1 MWGWTVARLGIA
13 AVRGSAM
20 TTGAASSPYPSERA
34 VQDPSRLGSG
44 WEGGGVLLIT
54 TVLVSVGLVMVYS
67 ASGVLAQGQ
76 GLAPHHFLLRQMSG
90 AVVGMGGLMLAAQ
103 LDYRRLRPLAWPILA
118 VTAALLV
125 VVVLPGT
132 KDIAP
137 PANGARRWLLLGPVG
152 LQPSEMAKLAL
163 LIWTAAV
170 VVKKQD
176 RLRSLSEGLLPLL
189 IVWGLMAGLVLLQPD
204 LSTAAV
210 TLILVGLVA
219 YAGGARP
226 AHFVALTALALPFI
240 WSQVTQVAYRL
251 ERMTSFMDPWA
262 DVSDL
267 GYQVN
272 QALIA
277 LGSGGVLG
285 RGLGHGQQKFG
296 FLPEPH
302 NDFIIAMIGE
312 EWGFVGVATLT
323 VLFLAFALI
332 GYRIARGAADLFGFL
347 LAVGMTN
354 LIVVQGF
361 LHIAINLALVPPTGV
376 TLPFIS
382 YGRSSLIVCLTAVGI
397 LMSVARI
404 SDRRD
409 EALARARGRTP

>member
-1 MWGWTVARLGIA
+1 MARLGIA
-13 AVRGSAM
+13 GVRS
-20 TTGAASSPYPSERA
+20 GAGRVRVPASYPTERA

-44 WEGGGVLLIT
+44 WEGGAVLLI
-54 TVLVSVGLVMVYS
+54 VSILVSVGLVMVYS
-67 ASGVLAQGQ
+67 ASAVMAQAQ

-90 AVVGMGGLMLAAQ
+90 AVLGLIGLVAAAQ
-103 LDYRRLRPLAWPILA
+103 IDYRRLRPLAWPILGLS
-118 VTAALLV
+118 VVMLVLL
-125 VVVLPGT
+125 VLPGT
-132 KDIAP
+132 ESLAP
-137 PANGARRWLLLGPVG
+137 ETNGARRWLLLGPVG
-152 LQPSEMAKLAL
+152 IQPSEVAKLTL
-163 LIWTAAV
+163 LIWTAAL

-176 RLRSLSEGLLPLL
+176 RLRSLSEGLLPFLL
-189 IVWGLMAGLVLLQPD
+189 VWGIVAGLILFQPD
-204 LSTAAV
+204 LSTASL

-226 AHFVALTALALPFI
+226 GHFVALSLVAAPFL
-240 WSQVTQVAYRL
+240 WSQVSEVAYR
-251 ERMTSFMDPWA
+251 MDRVKAFLDPNA
-262 DVSDL
+262 DVADL
-267 GYQVN
+267 GYQIN

-277 LGSGGVLG
+277 MGSGGVVGVGFG
-285 RGLGHGQQKFG
+285 RGQQKFG

-323 VLFLAFALI
+323 ILFIAFALI

-354 LIVVQGF
+354 LIVVQAF
-361 LHIAINLALVPPTGV
+361 LHMAVNLALVPPTGI

-382 YGRSSLIVCLTAVGI
+382 YGRSSLLVCLAATGI
-397 LMSVARI
+397 LLSVARI

-409 EALARARGRTP
+409 HALARARGRTP

>member
-1 MWGWTVARLGIA
+1 MARVAT
-13 AVRGSAM
+13 AV
-20 TTGAASSPYPSERA
+20 YPTERA

-44 WEGGGVLLIT
+44 WEGGAVLLLT
-54 TVLVSVGLVMVYS
+54 TLLVSVGLVMVYS
-67 ASGVLAQGQ
+67 ASAVMAQGQ
-76 GLAPHHFLLRQMSG
+76 GLAPHHYLLRQMSG
-90 AVVGMGGLMLAAQ
+90 AVVGLVALIVAAQ
-103 LDYRRLRPLAWPILA
+103 LDYRRLRGLSWPI
-118 VTAALLV
+118 VALTIAMLV

-132 KDIAP
+132 ESLAP
-137 PANGARRWLLLGPVG
+137 EANGARRWLLLGPVG
-152 LQPSEMAKLAL
+152 IQPSEAAKLAL
-163 LIWTAAV
+163 LIWTAAI

-189 IVWGLMAGLVLLQPD
+189 LVWGVVTGLILLQPD
-204 LSTAAV
+204 LSTASL

-226 AHFVALTALALPFI
+226 AHFIALGIVALPLV
-240 WSQVTQVAYRL
+240 WSQVTRVAYRM
-251 ERMTSFMDPWA
+251 ERVVTFMNPQA

-267 GYQVN
+267 GYQMN

-285 RGLGHGQQKFG
+285 RGFGRGQQKFG

-312 EWGFVGVATLT
+312 EWGFLGVAGLT
-323 VLFLAFALI
+323 VFFIAFALI
-332 GYRIARGAADLFGFL
+332 GYRIARGATDLFGFL

-354 LIVVQGF
+354 LIVVQAF
-361 LHIAINLALVPPTGV
+361 LHTAVNLAMVPPTGI

-382 YGRSSLIVCLTAVGI
+382 YGRSSLIVCLVAAGI

-404 SDRRD
+404 SERRD
-409 EALARARGRTP
+409 EALARVRGRKP